1 MSTVVGTQLR
11 QVSNYIDEHR
21 RAISKSRS
29 AESHKVE
36 LIRVMAYRSADWHET
51 KPVST
56 IQKKY
61 QNHKNT
67 VNGLAVSDNKVPD
80 PSLVTESR
88 PTHFAKL
95 YTISSNWSISFSV
108 EEKALF

>member
-1 MSTVVGTQLR
+1 MSTQLR

-21 RAISKSRS
+21 RAISAQASKSRS

-36 LIRVMAYRSADWHET
+36 LSAQLIDKKL

-61 QNHKNT
+61 QNYKN
-67 VNGLAVSDNKVPD
+67 S
-80 PSLVTESR
+80 
-88 PTHFAKL
+88 
-95 YTISSNWSISFSV
+95 
-108 EEKALF
+108 